1 MNSEQQKKVLK
12 FVQLVE
18 TLRKYESDLDKAIKE
33 RESMKANDLKNK
45 ITMTKMSIDRDLPDT
60 LKICRVEQL
69 KLGL

>member
-60 LKICRVEQL
+60 LKILRVEQL